1 MLRSEYYVDYI
12 LYNILICFL
21 DSPSEKELSWEPL
34 TESTELL
41 ATEREITEE
50 TSEEEEDGND
60 SIAESIP
67 SSTDEALVTSHAVS
81 KRAPLSSISECNL
94 DQLDFGK
101 PGMKYNK
108 FDDEY

>member
-1 MLRSEYYVDYI
+1 MT
-12 LYNILICFL
+12 FL

-41 ATEREITEE
+41 TPEQEITEE
-50 TSEEEEDGND
+50 TSEEEEEDGND
-60 SIAESIP
+60 SISESIP
-67 SSTDEALVTSHAVS
+67 SSTDEPLVTSHAVS

-101 PGMKYNK
+101 PGMKYDM